1 MGWELIVAVPCTPQG
16 WELDIADASAL
27 LLQLGNQAALR
38 SFVLGELP
46 AATLEQARCLLG
58 DAGLIG
64 NVMSRDE
71 AAALTEDL
79 CRNRTS
85 EQQLTQREREQSATV
100 SRASDSSSSRV
111 RRLFTAQQ
119 QRLSLWEMGI
129 YEEHAAEAESIDED
143 FFGNFS

>member
-1 MGWELIVAVPCTPQG
+1 M
-16 WELDIADASAL
+16 
-27 LLQLGNQAALR
+27 GNQAALR

-46 AATLEQARCLLG
+46 PATLEQARSLLG

-64 NVMSRDE
+64 NVMSREE

-79 CRNRTS
+79 CRHRS
-85 EQQLTQREREQSATV
+85 AEHELLREEGRVQSPVESQA
-100 SRASDSSSSRV
+100 RANSSSDSSLRV

-119 QRLSLWEMGI
+119 QRLSLLEMGM
-129 YEEHAAEAESIDED
+129 YEDHSAEAESIDED

>member
-1 MGWELIVAVPCTPQG
+1 M
-16 WELDIADASAL
+16 
-27 LLQLGNQAALR
+27 GNQAALR

-46 AATLEQARCLLG
+46 PATLEQARSLLG

-64 NVMSRDE
+64 NVMSREE

-79 CRNRTS
+79 CRHRS
-85 EQQLTQREREQSATV
+85 AEHELLREEGRVQSPVESQA
-100 SRASDSSSSRV
+100 RANSSLRV

-119 QRLSLWEMGI
+119 QRLSLLEMGM
-129 YEEHAAEAESIDED
+129 YEDHSAEAESIDED